1 LRHKKKITK
10 TVECLSSLRQ
20 LLSMSLASSSSASKK
35 VKVKVKKRSGADTEH
50 LNTPLPTPPSHAMPT
65 VTAFTLQSL
74 PLPPLPQPHGGDGTE
89 DELTST
95 SSSLAAI
102 DTRSEPSQSTSP
114 GAHGVEAPRR
124 RTANSAQPERADT
137 AGSDS
142 GGGLSANDRLNL
154 AAYAV
159 FERPTSAA
167 STTSSS
173 SSSSKIKKKAAK
185 ELLKAPAFAAPG
197 VPKTKKK
204 SPAASGALPRAGA
217 RDNRV
222 PLDEDEDDD
231 LSTMLS
237 RARDVPPQFD
247 EAPDYDDNES
257 DDSEGT
263 TVRLRTQYGVAPKRG
278 GGGGGG
284 DDDDDD
290 EVDMMSSSLMAKLK
304 LARSADRAPRDGP
317 PLSMRIG
324 DAASGLHCNECGV
337 FVADDHQLFLHK
349 QAVHRN
355 QPTASPPPAAAKKS
369 PPPTA
374 NNALSPRTRL
384 RCGLCKFTCFDN
396 DELARHVEEHE
407 EELARDKGRDVETET
422 LAALYGLSRA
432 VDVNA
437 TPSTVS
443 RLVAAPDRARAGSTP
458 LHKAGSLAAESIAKA
473 PPVTAGKPRSGTTK
487 LFKRSQKSE
496 L

>member
-1 LRHKKKITK
+1 
-10 TVECLSSLRQ
+10 
-20 LLSMSLASSSSASKK
+20 MSLASSSSASKK
-35 VKVKVKKRSGADTEH
+35 VKVKVKKRSGLDTDH
-50 LNTPLPTPPSHAMPT
+50 LSTPLPTPPSHAMPT
-65 VTAFTLQSL
+65 VTGFTLQSL
-74 PLPPLPQPHGGDGTE
+74 PLPPLPDGTE

-95 SSSLAAI
+95 SSSLAAV

-124 RTANSAQPERADT
+124 RTANSAQPERGDT

-142 GGGLSANDRLNL
+142 GGGLSASDRLNL

-173 SSSSKIKKKAAK
+173 SSSSKAKKKAAK
-185 ELLKAPAFAAPG
+185 ELLKAPPFAAPA
-197 VPKTKKK
+197 VPTKKK
-204 SPAASGALPRAGA
+204 KPLGGAAVPRAGA
-217 RDNRV
+217 RDKRV
-222 PLDEDEDDD
+222 PLDEDDDD
-231 LSTMLS
+231 DDYHVDDDDVSTMLS
-237 RARDVPPQFD
+237 RARDVPAQFD

-278 GGGGGG
+278 GGGG
-284 DDDDDD
+284 DDDDD

-304 LARSADRAPRDGP
+304 LARSADRAPRDAP
-317 PLSMRIG
+317 PTSMRIG

-337 FVADDHQLFLHK
+337 FVADDHQLFVHK

-355 QPTASPPPAAAKKS
+355 QPTASTPPPAAKKS

-407 EELARDKGRDVETET
+407 EALARDKGRDVETET

-437 TPSTVS
+437 PPSTVS
-443 RLVAAPDRARAGSTP
+443 RLVAVPDRARSGSTP
-458 LHKAGSLAAESIAKA
+458 LRKAGSLAADSGAKA
-473 PPVTAGKPRSGTTK
+473 PPVTAGKPRAGTNKLTK
-487 LFKRSQKSE
+487 R
-496 L
+496 